1 MTDQTPLVISVVT
14 GVFTV
19 LWWLLR
25 SRDEKQAKQIDLL
38 FDKHDVDSEKLVQL
52 ELKIASSHYI
62 KPELD
67 NKFRVLETS
76 IKDGMHDL
84 GTKFDRLSA
93 ILIEGRN

>member
-93 ILIEGRN
+93 ILIESRH